1 MGRFGA
7 PVSSFRDLDAM
18 PQEVSTLEAFFDFGT
33 CALLRRML
41 EYASPEGRKTRLPAN
56 RCYRL

>member
-18 PQEVSTLEAFFDFGT
+18 PQEVSTLEAFLIL
-33 CALLRRML
+33 ALARFCG
-41 EYASPEGRKTRLPAN
+41 E
-56 RCYRL
+56 C